1 VAEGK
6 FMAVRARSLGFDAD
20 DKNSRGAL
28 AIVGVIAAAFVVW
41 QQAAAALQIKCRET
55 AFTFKMF
62 L

>member
-1 VAEGK
+1 V
-6 FMAVRARSLGFDAD
+6 AVRARSLGFDAE